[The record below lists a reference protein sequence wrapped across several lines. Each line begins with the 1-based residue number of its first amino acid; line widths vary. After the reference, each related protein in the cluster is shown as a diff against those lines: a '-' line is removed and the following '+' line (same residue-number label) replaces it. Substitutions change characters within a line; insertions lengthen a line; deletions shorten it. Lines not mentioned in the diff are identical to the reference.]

1 MVRREDTMPGR
12 SIFQS
17 LTHRNFRLFFIG
29 QSLSLVGT
37 WTQTTTMPW
46 LLSRLTDS
54 KSLYGFVLF
63 CATLPALFLPPFAG
77 VIVDRFDRRRLLMVT
92 QALAMLQALALAIIV
107 ATGHVQ
113 LWHVFV
119 LNLILSMVNAFDL
132 PARQTF
138 LGDMLD
144 SREDLANAIALHST
158 MINSARLF
166 GPSLAAWLIV
176 AVGEQGSFFV
186 NAASFS
192 AVLVALALMHTRRH
206 VPSVEDEPWLVGLK
220 GGFGYVRRHRPI
232 RSALIVVAFASMFGM
247 PYSLLLPFFTVEQL
261 GAGPGTYGLLMT
273 APGVGALTACLYIAW
288 RGLKGLTRRL
298 MVGPAIAGAGLIA
311 ISFCRSPYPALA
323 VLFFIG
329 FGFMTTLNAANTL
342 LQSMADPEKRGRV
355 MGYYSIAFTGMAP
368 LGNLIVP
375 TLAGW
380 IGTPG
385 TMMLGGAVCVLAA
398 LWLRLTIN
406 NWRGEVRAQLRPK
419 PVVVQETE
427 VPVGG

>member
-1 MVRREDTMPGR
+1 MPGR

-63 CATLPALFLPPFAG
+63 CATLPALFLPPLAG

-92 QALAMLQALALAIIV
+92 QTIAMLQALALAIIV
-107 ATGHVQ
+107 TSGHVQ

-119 LNLILSMVNAFDL
+119 LNLILSMVNAFDM

-144 SREDLANAIALHST
+144 TRDDLANAIALHST
-158 MINSARLF
+158 MINAARLF

-192 AVLVALALMHTRRH
+192 AVLVALNLMQTRRH
-206 VPSVEDEPWLVGLK
+206 VPSVQDEPWLVGLK
-220 GGFGYVRRHRPI
+220 GGFGYVRNHRPI
-232 RSALIVVAFASMFGM
+232 RSALIVVAAASMFGM

-273 APGVGALTACLYIAW
+273 APGVGALTACIYIAW

-298 MVGPAIAGAGLIA
+298 MVGPAIAGCGLIA
-311 ISFCRSPYPALA
+311 ISFCRSPYAAMA

-342 LQSMADPEKRGRV
+342 LQSMADPDKRGRV

-368 LGNLIVP
+368 LGSLIVP
-375 TLAGW
+375 SLAGW

-385 TMMLGGAVCVLAA
+385 TMMVGGTVCVLAA
-398 LWLRLTIN
+398 TWLRLTIN